1 MINVGKF
8 ITSVN
13 DIPADWIFSHYLKLG
28 KLKGQSIKL
37 KSIFNEKD
45 SVPSLIIYYN
55 RKLNKYTFKDFSSGD
70 SGSAIDFMKLFWKC
84 SFEKAVER
92 IKNLQN
98 NCKNINKNLHLS
110 YLNIYYQLYFYRLI
124 PYFRKTVKGGR

>member
-1 MINVGKF
+1 MINVGKYVQ
-8 ITSVN
+8 TAS

-55 RKLNKYTFKDFSSGD
+55 RKSGKYTFKDFSSGN
-70 SGSAIDFMKLFWKC
+70 SGSAIEFMKLMWKC
-84 SFEKAVER
+84 SFSEAMER
-92 IKNLQN
+92 IK
-98 NCKNINKNLHLS
+98 KIIKKV
-110 YLNIYYQLYFYRLI
+110 II
-124 PYFRKTVKGGR
+124 IVK